1 MKQIVKGAQITRDIL
16 LASYNTP
23 SLIPET
29 TRFLFN
35 SSINPDILYI
45 VSKYNIQEY
54 SPAEIGS
61 SFNIMVY
68 NILESD

>member
-1 MKQIVKGAQITRDIL
+1 MKQIVKGAQIARDIL
-16 LASYNTP
+16 LTSYNTP

-29 TRFLFN
+29 TRFSFN
-35 SSINPDILYI
+35 SSIDPSILHLA
-45 VSKYNIQEY
+45 SKYNIQEY

>member
-1 MKQIVKGAQITRDIL
+1 MKQIVKGVQTTRDIL
-16 LASYNTP
+16 LTSYNTP

-29 TRFLFN
+29 VRFSFN
-35 SSINPDILYI
+35 SSTNPGILHI
-45 VSKYNIQEY
+45 TSKYNIQEY